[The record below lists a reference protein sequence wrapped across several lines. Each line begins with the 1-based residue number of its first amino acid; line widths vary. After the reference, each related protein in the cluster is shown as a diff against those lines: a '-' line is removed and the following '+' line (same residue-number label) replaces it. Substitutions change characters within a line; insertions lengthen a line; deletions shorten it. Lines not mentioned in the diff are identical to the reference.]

1 MTRENMKKL
10 MGSAALVMVMSVAG
24 IAHAGDCDRDELM
37 KGFTP
42 SSNVI
47 FGIGLSTDKD
57 KMKGKDEA
65 KQRAYQDIVSQ
76 LRANVESSMT
86 LDETD
91 KSTAYKG
98 IVNVTTNVDKIN
110 GIKFYKEA
118 KDSNNTTCMA
128 YTFDVATAYVEAQ
141 GFMRVLDKKLEDVMS
156 ANKKKDFVEVVR
168 RYDIAKKDIE
178 ANDSNILRADMY
190 KTYLKKDG
198 PSFWEKF
205 KTAEVDLDKTYDE
218 AKRSIVFYID
228 EFPKYD
234 EVALDAESMLGGK
247 GFTAQVGGTKPKSGI
262 EIVFKEAGIPRK
274 TKTALGFT
282 IVYKFGV
289 IVKDIATGR
298 VLGTNKGATVQG
310 FSTNESEDDALASAS
325 KQMSLNVQ
333 DAVKN
338 AIPGLIQE

>member
-1 MTRENMKKL
+1 MKL
-10 MGSAALVMVMSVAG
+10 MKGLCLLTFGLGAFGAY
-24 IAHAGDCDRDELM
+24 AGDCERDELM
-37 KGFTP
+37 KGYTP
-42 SSNVI
+42 SANSV
-47 FGIGLSTDKD
+47 FGIGISTDKD
-57 KMKGKDEA
+57 KLKGKDEA
-65 KQRAYQDIVSQ
+65 KQRAYQDVVTQ
-76 LRANVESSMT
+76 LRANVESSMS

-110 GIKFYKEA
+110 GIKFFNEA

-128 YTFDVATAYVEAQ
+128 YTFDVAVAYTEAI
-141 GFMRVLDKKLEDVMS
+141 GSMKVLDKKLEDVMS
-156 ANKKKDFVEVVR
+156 AQKTKDFVEVVR
-168 RYDIAKKDIE
+168 RYDLAKKEID
-178 ANDSNILRADMY
+178 ANESNILRADMY
-190 KTYLKKDG
+190 KTYLKREG
-198 PSFWEKF
+198 QSWWEKF
-205 KTAEVDLDKTYDE
+205 KTAEVDLDKAYDE

-234 EVALDAESMLGGK
+234 EVALDAESMIGGK

-262 EIVFKEAGIPRK
+262 ELVFKEAGIPRK

-325 KQMSLNVQ
+325 KQMSLNVM

-338 AIPGLIQE
+338 AIPGLIQD

>member
-1 MTRENMKKL
+1 MQLSTGLCSL
-10 MGSAALVMVMSVAG
+10 MIALTAFSSY
-24 IAHAGDCDRDELM
+24 AGDCDRDELM
-37 KGFTP
+37 KGYTA
-42 SSNVI
+42 SSNTI

-57 KMKGKDEA
+57 KLKGKDEA
-65 KQRAYQDIVSQ
+65 KQRAYQDIVTQ
-76 LRANVESSMT
+76 LRSNVETSMT

-98 IVNVTTNVDKIN
+98 IINVSTNIDKMI
-110 GIKFYKEA
+110 GVKFFKEA
-118 KDSNNTTCMA
+118 QDSNNTTCMA
-128 YTFDVATAYVEAQ
+128 YTFDVATAYNDAV
-141 GFMRVLDKKLEDVMS
+141 GFMKVLDKKLEDVMS
-156 ANKKKDFVEVVR
+156 AQKKKDFVEVVR
-168 RYDIAKKDIE
+168 RYDIAKKDLE
-178 ANDSNILRADMY
+178 TSEPAILRADMY

-198 PSFWEKF
+198 PSWWEKF

-234 EVALDAESMLGGK
+234 EVALDTETMLGGK

-262 EIVFKEAGIPRK
+262 EIVFKEAGLPRK
-274 TKTALGFT
+274 TKSALGYT

-289 IVKDIATGR
+289 IVKDLATGR

-310 FSTNESEDDALASAS
+310 FSTEGNEDDALASAS
-325 KQMSLNVQ
+325 KQMSLNVI
-333 DAVKN
+333 DAVKS

>member
-1 MTRENMKKL
+1 MESIKGL
-10 MGSAALVMVMSVAG
+10 SALVITMLLTGHAF
-24 IAHAGDCDRDELM
+24 AGDCDREALM
-37 KGFTP
+37 KDFTP
-42 SSNVI
+42 SSGVI

-91 KSTAYKG
+91 KTTAYKG
-98 IVNVTTNVDKIN
+98 IINVSTNVDKVI
-110 GIKFYKEA
+110 GIKFFKEA

-128 YTFDVATAYVEAQ
+128 YTFDVATAFNDAQ
-141 GFMRVLDKKLEDVMS
+141 GFMRVLDKKLEDVMN
-156 ANKKKDFVEVVR
+156 AQKKKDFVEVVR

-178 ANDSNILRADMY
+178 ANEWAILRADMY
-190 KTYLKKDG
+190 KTYLKREG
-198 PSFWEKF
+198 LSYWEKF

-218 AKRSIVFYID
+218 AKRSIVFFIA
-228 EFPKYD
+228 EFPKYE

-262 EIVFKEAGIPRK
+262 EIVFKEAGKPRK
-274 TKTALGFT
+274 TKSALGYT

-289 IVKDIATGR
+289 IVKDISSGR

-310 FSTNESEDDALASAS
+310 FSTEENEDAAMGSAAT
-325 KQMSLNVQ
+325 QMSLNVL
-333 DAVKN
+333 DAIKS
-338 AIPGLIQE
+338 AIPGLIQD

>member
-1 MTRENMKKL
+1 MKL
-10 MGSAALVMVMSVAG
+10 VNGLSALILTATALGSAY
-24 IAHAGDCDRDELM
+24 AGDCDRDQLM
-37 KGFTP
+37 KGYTP
-42 SSNVI
+42 SSNMI
-47 FGIGLSTDKD
+47 FGIGISTDKD
-57 KMKGKDEA
+57 KIKGKEEA

-76 LRANVESSMT
+76 LRSNVESSMS

-98 IVNVTTNVDKIN
+98 IINVSTNVDKVM

-118 KDSNNTTCMA
+118 KESNNTTCMA
-128 YTFDVATAYVEAQ
+128 YTFDVSAALVDAE
-141 GFMRVLDKKLEDVMS
+141 GFMKVLDKKLEDVM
-156 ANKKKDFVEVVR
+156 AAQRKKDFVEVVR
-168 RYDIAKKDIE
+168 RYDIAKKDLE
-178 ANDSNILRADMY
+178 ANEWAILRADMY
-190 KTYLKKDG
+190 KTYLNKPG
-198 PSFWEKF
+198 ASWWEKF
-205 KTAEVDLDKTYDE
+205 KTSEVDLDKTYDE
-218 AKRSIVFYID
+218 AKRSIVFFID

-298 VLGTNKGATVQG
+298 TLGTNKGATVQG
-310 FSTNESEDDALASAS
+310 FSTTDSEDDAMASAS
-325 KQMSLNVQ
+325 KQMSLNVL
-333 DAVKN
+333 DAIKT

>member
-1 MTRENMKKL
+1 MKQLKGL
-10 MGSAALVMVMSVAG
+10 AALVLMMITG
-24 IAHAGDCDRDELM
+24 FAHAGDCDRDELM
-37 KGFTP
+37 KGYTP
-42 SSNVI
+42 TSTTI

-57 KMKGKDEA
+57 KLKGKDEA

-76 LRANVESSMT
+76 LRANVESSMS

-110 GIKFYKEA
+110 GIKFFKEA

-128 YTFDVATAYVEAQ
+128 YTFDVAAAYTEAQ
-141 GFMRVLDKKLEDVMS
+141 GFMKVLDKKLEDVMT
-156 ANKKKDFVEVVR
+156 AKKKKNFVEVVR
-168 RYDIAKKDIE
+168 RYDIAKKDLE
-178 ANDSNILRADMY
+178 TNDSNILRADMY
-190 KTYLKKDG
+190 KTYLKKEG
-198 PSFWEKF
+198 QSFWEKF

-218 AKRSIVFYID
+218 AKKSIVFFLD

-234 EVALDAESMLGGK
+234 EVALDAETMLGGK

-262 EIVFKEAGIPRK
+262 EIIFKEAGIPRK
-274 TKTALGFT
+274 TKSALGYT

-289 IVKDIATGR
+289 IVKDISTGR

-310 FSTNESEDDALASAS
+310 FSTDESEDDALASAS
-325 KQMSLNVQ
+325 KQMSLNVL
-333 DAVKN
+333 DAVKT
-338 AIPGLIQE
+338 AVPGIIQD

>member
-1 MTRENMKKL
+1 MKL
-10 MGSAALVMVMSVAG
+10 TTGLCSLIFAFAAINAY
-24 IAHAGDCDRDELM
+24 AGDCDRDELM
-37 KGFTP
+37 KGYTP
-42 SSNVI
+42 SSNTI

-57 KMKGKDEA
+57 KLKGKDEA
-65 KQRAYQDIVSQ
+65 KQRAYQDIVTQ

-98 IVNVTTNVDKIN
+98 IVNVSTNVDKII
-110 GIKFYKEA
+110 GIKFFKEA

-128 YTFDVATAYVEAQ
+128 YTFDVATAYTDAV
-141 GFMRVLDKKLEDVMS
+141 GFMKVLDKKLEDVMS
-156 ANKKKDFVEVVR
+156 AQKKKDFVEVVR
-168 RYDIAKKDIE
+168 RYDIAKKDLE
-178 ANDSNILRADMY
+178 ANESAILRADMY
-190 KTYLKKDG
+190 KTYLKKEG
-198 PSFWEKF
+198 ASWWEKF

-234 EVALDAESMLGGK
+234 EVALDAETMLGGR

-262 EIVFKEAGIPRK
+262 EIVFKEAGLPRK
-274 TKTALGFT
+274 TKSALGYT

-298 VLGTNKGATVQG
+298 VLGSNKGATVQG
-310 FSTNESEDDALASAS
+310 FSTEESEDDALASAS
-325 KQMSLNVQ
+325 KQMSLNVM
-333 DAVKN
+333 DAVKS
-338 AIPGLIQE
+338 AIPGLIQD

>member
-1 MTRENMKKL
+1 MKQLKGL
-10 MGSAALVMVMSVAG
+10 AALVLIMSAG
-24 IAHAGDCDRDELM
+24 FAHAGDCDRDELM
-37 KGFTP
+37 KGYTP
-42 SSNVI
+42 SSTTI

-57 KMKGKDEA
+57 KIKGKDEA
-65 KQRAYQDIVSQ
+65 RQRAYQDIVSQ
-76 LRANVESSMT
+76 LRANVESSMS

-98 IVNVTTNVDKIN
+98 IVNVTTNIDKIN
-110 GIKFYKEA
+110 GIKFYKEG

-128 YTFDVATAYVEAQ
+128 YTFDVAAAYTEAQ
-141 GFMRVLDKKLEDVMS
+141 GFMKVLDKKLEDVM
-156 ANKKKDFVEVVR
+156 AAQKKKDFVEVVR
-168 RYDIAKKDIE
+168 RYDIAKKDLE

-190 KTYLKKDG
+190 KTYLKKEG
-198 PSFWEKF
+198 QSFWEKF

-218 AKRSIVFYID
+218 AKKSIVFFID

-262 EIVFKEAGIPRK
+262 EIVFKEAGLPRK
-274 TKTALGFT
+274 TKTALGYT

-289 IVKDIATGR
+289 IVKDIKTGR

-310 FSTNESEDDALASAS
+310 FSTDGNEDDALASAS
-325 KQMSLNVQ
+325 KQMSLNVM
-333 DAVKN
+333 DAVKT
-338 AIPGLIQE
+338 AVPGIIQD

>member
-1 MTRENMKKL
+1 MKQVMGLAVLVFL
-10 MGSAALVMVMSVAG
+10 MGATGQAQ
-24 IAHAGDCDRDELM
+24 AGDCDRDELM
-37 KGFTP
+37 KGYTP
-42 SSNVI
+42 TSSVI

-65 KQRAYQDIVSQ
+65 KQRAYQDIVTQ
-76 LRANVESSMT
+76 LRANVESIMT
-86 LDETD
+86 LDETE
-91 KSTAYKG
+91 KSSAYKG
-98 IVNVTTNVDKIN
+98 IVNVSTNVDKIN

-128 YTFDVATAYVEAQ
+128 YTFDVATAYTEAQ
-141 GFMRVLDKKLEDVMS
+141 GFMKVLDKKLEDVMT
-156 ANKKKDFVEVVR
+156 AQKKKDFVEVVR
-168 RYDIAKKDIE
+168 RYDIAKKEIE

-198 PSFWEKF
+198 QSFWEKF

-234 EVALDAESMLGGK
+234 EVALDTESMLGGK
-247 GFTAQVGGTKPKSGI
+247 GFTAQVGGAKPKSGI

-274 TKTALGFT
+274 TKSALGFT

-289 IVKDIATGR
+289 VVKDISTGR
-298 VLGTNKGATVQG
+298 VLGTNRGATVQG
-310 FSTNESEDDALASAS
+310 FSDDGNEDDALASAS
-325 KQMSLNVQ
+325 KQMSLNVF
-333 DAVKN
+333 DAIKTAV
-338 AIPGLIQE
+338 PGLLQE